1 MARQGLSAP
10 HHLACTWGRGEG
22 VEMSQAKLFVL
33 CVVAI
38 CGVGAGA
45 SASASA
51 SLPEYRFCVKTA
63 PARTGE
69 YTDKSC
75 ATHGGTPGRGI
86 WELESFEHTLKR
98 TFKGMFGATKQD
110 VYVPES
116 EAEPWT
122 GGTSVGAVTCAG
134 GSSKGEITGLKT
146 SVETRT
152 FVGCQSEGRS
162 CNSAGQKKGT
172 VVTNALAG
180 ELGYTPGG
188 GVGTRLSPVTGE
200 VLAEYACQGLD
211 FVTRGSV
218 IGADSGDLNKARKE
232 VTLTYAVNTKGGQQV
247 AFGEFPAGGGPFFE
261 QSLVS
266 PPGSNYPEGLTT
278 VVSYK
283 ERAPA
288 VEIDA

>member
-1 MARQGLSAP
+1 
-10 HHLACTWGRGEG
+10 
-22 VEMSQAKLFVL
+22 MSQAKLFVL
-33 CVVAI
+33 CVVAM

-51 SLPEYRFCVKTA
+51 SLPEYRFCVKTM
-63 PARTGE
+63 PAKTGE
-69 YTDKSC
+69 YTDKLC
-75 ATHGGTPGRGI
+75 ATHAVTPGKGAL
-86 WELESFEHTLKR
+86 ELESFEHTLKR
-98 TFKGMFGATKQD
+98 TFKGTFGATKQD

-122 GGTSVGAVTCAG
+122 GGTSVGEVTCAG

-218 IGADSGDLNKARKE
+218 IGIDSGDLNKAGKE
-232 VTLTYAVNTKGGQQV
+232 ATLTYAVNANGGQQV

-261 QSLVS
+261 QSLIS
-266 PPGSNYPEGLTT
+266 PPGSSFPEGLTT

-283 ERAPA
+283 ARGSA